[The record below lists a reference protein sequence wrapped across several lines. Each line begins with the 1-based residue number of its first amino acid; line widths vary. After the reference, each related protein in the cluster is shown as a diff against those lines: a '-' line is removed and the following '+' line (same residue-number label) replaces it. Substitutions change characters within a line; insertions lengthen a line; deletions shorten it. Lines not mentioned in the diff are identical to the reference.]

1 MKASQLIDNLR
12 AALSLQGD
20 VNVVFFDD
28 QTEKLLTYPVVGVHP
43 LKFGGGPGGR
53 NLLAIGLS
61 IDPQA
66 DIEVQKAP

>member
-1 MKASQLIDNLR
+1 MKASQLIANLH

-43 LKFGGGPGGR
+43 LKFKSAEGGS
-53 NLLAIGLS
+53 LLAIGLA

-66 DIEVQKAP
+66 DIEVTKK